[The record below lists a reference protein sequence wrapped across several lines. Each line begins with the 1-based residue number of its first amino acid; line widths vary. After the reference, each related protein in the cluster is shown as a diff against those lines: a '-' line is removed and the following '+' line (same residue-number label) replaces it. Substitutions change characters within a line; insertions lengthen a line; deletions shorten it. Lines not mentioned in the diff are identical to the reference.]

1 VRFLLS
7 QAYQLITN
15 REIFGF
21 AWQIAFC
28 LIQNYNKEC
37 GNLKQETNCMAIKK
51 KILTDENN
59 QPVAVQIDYKDWL
72 KFEKIL
78 EKSIKQKD
86 LSEFSGKISL
96 SVDPIIFQKNIRD
109 EWN

>member
-1 VRFLLS
+1 
-7 QAYQLITN
+7 
-15 REIFGF
+15 
-21 AWQIAFC
+21 
-28 LIQNYNKEC
+28 
-37 GNLKQETNCMAIKK
+37 MAIKK

-96 SVDPIIFQKNIRD
+96 SVDPIIFQKKIRE